1 MKEVSIKKL
10 IMFLISFIVVAV
22 AVTAVLIA
30 INKNNN
36 INSSSTNYTSGE
48 KNNNGYEKIIGTKK
62 NQKFNQ
68 NDLEIIREN
77 AKYDVLE
84 YQTIRINGLK
94 NKEIENKINKEL
106 EEIEDDFRQRVIAAP
121 GENGNMYL
129 SSFVTANFSN
139 ILSITF
145 YGSKAD
151 SNYRNEVNIHK
162 FLNYDLTT
170 GNEIKIEDL
179 FLPGTDIDMYAQN
192 VIYKNE
198 LHEKFSEKDIFFNQ
212 DYWQSGELQY
222 VLDEIDEADFMKKYN
237 LYKNSDKDFY
247 IAENGIDIKYSE
259 DINSSDVYILYK
271 DCLDDLIVYT
281 KFLTKESI
289 FEKDN
294 IGLKD
299 LYVCSSI
306 NLYSDNSVY
315 LIKDLASNL
324 RIDARINVMTPTG
337 YNEVEF
343 FKNTLTKLVSEIN
356 DKKEEYIKLANAN
369 KDQYYFIGILYDVN
383 EYYPQYYLSSY
394 EDKRTPTY
402 DKFIVYKQ
410 EKIYNVSMKDFSDWF
425 EDKLIE
431 SYTGTRYTMDMDY
444 QLYVSMSDEEKT
456 KCNIKEETSSA
467 IYNLTDVTSTSDLSG
482 IFADGIDYTSVI
494 SEYLKK
500 YNNVTREKVEDMIKN
515 HEYVIGAYAIAFK
528 SGDID
533 ATVDYGNFKVSDF
546 R

>member
-1 MKEVSIKKL
+1 MKEVSVKKL

-22 AVTAVLIA
+22 AITAVLIT

-84 YQTIRINGLK
+84 YQTIRISGLK

-106 EEIEDDFRQRVIAAP
+106 EDIEDDFRKKVIAAP

-129 SSFVTANFSN
+129 SSFVTVNFSN

-162 FLNYDLTT
+162 YLNYDLTT
-170 GNEIKIEDL
+170 GNKIKMEDL

-259 DINSSDVYILYK
+259 DINSRDVYIPYK

-383 EYYPQYYLSSY
+383 DYDPQYYLSSY

-410 EKIYNVSMKDFSDWF
+410 EKIYNVSMQDFSDWF

-431 SYTGTRYTMDMDY
+431 SYTGTRYTMDVDY

-533 ATVDYGNFKVSDF
+533 ATVDYGSFKASDF

>member
-383 EYYPQYYLSSY
+383 EYDPQYYLSSY

-533 ATVDYGNFKVSDF
+533 ATVDYGSFKASDF